1 MLVHGAWHGGWCWRE
16 VVAGL
21 TAAGRRVFAPSL
33 TGLADRRHLL
43 AADVSL
49 ATHVQDIVGLIEVE
63 DLERVVL
70 VGHSYGGN
78 VITGV
83 ADRLR
88 ERLAHCVYL
97 DAIVPPDGVAQWRW
111 CDHNTPIDRELRLHA
126 IASAGGRVLPP
137 PPAKAFGLFY
147 RHQLDWVAARLTPM
161 PAAAYTGAITLKNG
175 GSRGLARTYIAAV
188 DPVYAAMQPTH
199 QRMRAEPGW
208 RYQEIATGHDAM
220 ISAPQ
225 QLTEMLLAV

>member
-1 MLVHGAWHGGWCWRE
+1 MLVHGAWHGGWCWRD
-16 VVAGL
+16 VAAGL
-21 TAAGRRVFAPSL
+21 TAAGCRVFAPSL

-97 DAIVPPDGVAQWRW
+97 D
-111 CDHNTPIDRELRLHA
+111 
-126 IASAGGRVLPP
+126 
-137 PPAKAFGLFY
+137 
-147 RHQLDWVAARLTPM
+147 
-161 PAAAYTGAITLKNG
+161 
-175 GSRGLARTYIAAV
+175 
-188 DPVYAAMQPTH
+188 
-199 QRMRAEPGW
+199 
-208 RYQEIATGHDAM
+208 
-220 ISAPQ
+220 
-225 QLTEMLLAV
+225 